1 MASGKGFP
9 RAGSVRDDAAMAKGG
24 PIRAH
29 GTETSTSSWSGPR
42 AETRL
47 GDAPASVLR
56 KAYAWVDP
64 DGDPDAKSSYKFVHH
79 EVPKK
84 GEVGPANVKASRSG
98 IGVLN
103 GGRGGADIPDS
114 HRKGVWNHLAR
125 HLRDAGEDP
134 PPLK

>member
-1 MASGKGFP
+1 MA
-9 RAGSVRDDAAMAKGG
+9 AKGG

-29 GTETSTSSWSGPR
+29 GTETSAASWSGPR
-42 AETRL
+42 AEKTLGEASARL
-47 GDAPASVLR
+47 LR

-64 DGDPDAKSSYKFVHH
+64 DGDPDVKGSYKFVHH
-79 EVPKK
+79 EVSRD
-84 GEVGPANVKASRSG
+84 GDVGPANVKACRSG
-98 IGVLN
+98 IGILN

-125 HLRDAGEDP
+125 HLRDAGDEA